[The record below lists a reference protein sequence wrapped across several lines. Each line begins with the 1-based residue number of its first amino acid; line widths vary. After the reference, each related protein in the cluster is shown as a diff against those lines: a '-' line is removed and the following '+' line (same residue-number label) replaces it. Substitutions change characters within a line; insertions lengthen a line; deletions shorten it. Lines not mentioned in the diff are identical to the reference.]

1 MYCTNSVWIGDEK
14 SARNPFAALQG
25 DPLYAVEVLRE
36 DSINPDAV
44 SKVYNI
50 LWNPRTGSLGGN
62 IVLGDRVIY
71 DRTYQQ
77 KLRKYGVITT

>member
-36 DSINPDAV
+36 DSPDEA
-44 SKVYNI
+44 
-50 LWNPRTGSLGGN
+50 
-62 IVLGDRVIY
+62 RVKARI
-71 DRTYQQ
+71 
-77 KLRKYGVITT
+77 